1 MNAVDFREMAGVCRT
16 LADYGFELTRENVA
30 HVLAVKVKAPD
41 AELWRAL
48 AECLDAAARAGV
60 VA

>member
-1 MNAVDFREMAGVCRT
+1 MNPCDYREMAEVCRT
-16 LADYGFELTRENVA
+16 LANYGFELTSENVA

-60 VA
+60 DS

>member
-1 MNAVDFREMAGVCRT
+1 MNPCDYEEMVVVCRM

-30 HVLAVKVKAPD
+30 HVFAVKVKAPD

-60 VA
+60 AS